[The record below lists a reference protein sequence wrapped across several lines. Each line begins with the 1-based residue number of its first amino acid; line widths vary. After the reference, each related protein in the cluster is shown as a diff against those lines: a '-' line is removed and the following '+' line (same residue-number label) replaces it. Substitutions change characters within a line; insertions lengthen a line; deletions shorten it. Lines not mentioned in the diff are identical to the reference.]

1 MKNEN
6 KNSLSPKGML
16 KETDTIC
23 GLKNSGSTCGGA
35 LMRDERISK
44 LEVSL
49 EHRKYTCDKCE
60 ASYKFGT

>member
-1 MKNEN
+1 MKNEH

-23 GLKNSGSTCGGA
+23 GLKHSGSICRGA
-35 LMRDERISK
+35 LMSDERISK

-49 EHRKYTCDKCE
+49 GHRKYTCDKCD
-60 ASYKFGT
+60 ASYKFNT